1 MKFSIIV
8 PVYNIE
14 DKIQKCLSSI
24 ENQSFSDFEV
34 LVIIDG
40 ATDESKAICD
50 KFEQRDNRFK
60 VRYKENGGLV
70 SARKYGA
77 KIALGEYIINI
88 DGDDYVEKDYL
99 MEANSIIER
108 YCPDTIAFGY
118 KEVASKI
125 TKCKNVSADGLY
137 EKEKLLSI
145 KKFIIYDS
153 NLKGFQGGS
162 LINTIWTKVVKREIY
177 QKCQTLIPNHI
188 TVGEDLL
195 LNAYL
200 MDEISSLYV
209 TNKTFYNYVVYAS
222 SMMHSCNVENFKH
235 YLNVARELNKIYY
248 ICENDINVYVFQAYI
263 SEIRKVAKYSKDY
276 NEFEE
281 IMNKCEKEVSELRE
295 YARRAKVERYNFEFF
310 VKHILVKLSNRSLM
324 YFVCKY
330 S

>member
-125 TKCKNVSADGLY
+125 TICKNVSADGLY
-137 EKEKLLSI
+137 EK
-145 KKFIIYDS
+145 
-153 NLKGFQGGS
+153 
-162 LINTIWTKVVKREIY
+162 
-177 QKCQTLIPNHI
+177 
-188 TVGEDLL
+188 
-195 LNAYL
+195 
-200 MDEISSLYV
+200 
-209 TNKTFYNYVVYAS
+209 
-222 SMMHSCNVENFKH
+222 
-235 YLNVARELNKIYY
+235 
-248 ICENDINVYVFQAYI
+248 
-263 SEIRKVAKYSKDY
+263 
-276 NEFEE
+276 
-281 IMNKCEKEVSELRE
+281 
-295 YARRAKVERYNFEFF
+295 
-310 VKHILVKLSNRSLM
+310 
-324 YFVCKY
+324 
-330 S
+330 

>member
-14 DKIQKCLSSI
+14 DKIYKCLSSI
-24 ENQSFSDFEV
+24 KNQSFSDFEV

-40 ATDESKAICD
+40 ATDRSKAICD
-50 KFEQRDNRFK
+50 EFEQRDNRFK
-60 VRYKENGGLV
+60 VRYKNNGGLV

-108 YCPDTIAFGY
+108 YRPDIIAFGY

-125 TKCKNVSADGLY
+125 NIRKNASTDGLY

-145 KKFIIYDS
+145 KKFVIYDR
-153 NLKGFQGGS
+153 NLEGFQGGS
-162 LINTIWTKVVKREIY
+162 LINTIWTKIVKREKY
-177 QKCQTLIPNHI
+177 QKCQCLIPNHI

-200 MDEISSLYV
+200 MDEISTLYV
-209 TNKTFYNYVVYAS
+209 ANKAFYNYVVYSS
-222 SMMHSCNVENFKH
+222 SMMHSCNVDNFKH
-235 YLNVARELNKIYY
+235 YLDVARELNKIHY
-248 ICENDINVYVFQAYI
+248 ISENDINVYVFQAYI
-263 SEIRKVAKYSKDY
+263 SEIRKIAKYSMDY
-276 NEFEE
+276 NEFKET
-281 IMNKCEKEVSELRE
+281 INKCEEVSQLRE
-295 YARRAKVERYNFEFF
+295 YARRAKIERYNLEF
-310 VKHILVKLSNRSLM
+310 IVKLIIAHISNWPFI
-324 YFVCKY
+324 YCICKY
-330 S
+330 FC